1 MTSLVRQHRGRGG
14 CTRGGSFLGI
24 RESSRVIKF
33 TCGLIGQRQLIIA
46 WFSATTASHTQWT
59 RFTITRK
66 KTTSTL
72 TIGDT
77 QALRGRL
84 CCQTPVDNILTGFE
98 SVNFIQREKLAVIR
112 IP

>member
-1 MTSLVRQHRGRGG
+1 MTSPVRQHRGRGG

-24 RESSRVIKF
+24 RESSRVIK
-33 TCGLIGQRQLIIA
+33 A

-72 TIGDT
+72 TIEDT

-84 CCQTPVDNILTGFE
+84 CCQAPVDNILTGFE